1 MRIDYLNNLS
11 VQVLHQN
18 FGFFVPMSFFVAMP
32 MLAAMPLMTTTG
44 DHLLKVVDFI
54 GIQVQVQ
61 VHVHVQLQVAGRVLT
76 VRALYGLLSVRI
88 DAEHVHVVLE
98 TTGRGIDQCGVRA
111 AMMALWGRRMRWG

>member
-1 MRIDYLNNLS
+1 
-11 VQVLHQN
+11 
-18 FGFFVPMSFFVAMP
+18 

-76 VRALYGLLSVRI
+76 VRALSVDNKLHR
-88 DAEHVHVVLE
+88 H
-98 TTGRGIDQCGVRA
+98 
-111 AMMALWGRRMRWG
+111 